1 MATNADAAKP
11 VIMNEEE
18 LKKKQREKLKRL
30 QATGGNPRPARSLF
44 LFTLKNPFRKACINI
59 VEWKTF
65 EIIILLT
72 IFANCVALA
81 VFLPMPEEDSN
92 NTNANLESLEY
103 IFLIIFTFE
112 CFMKIIAYGLVFHE
126 GAYLRN
132 CWNILDFVIVFMGL
146 FTFGLDT
153 INKIAGVPMEKGGG
167 FDMKAL
173 RAFRVLRPLRLV
185 SGVPSLQVVMNS
197 ILKAMLPL
205 LHIALLV
212 FLLVTIYAI
221 MGLELFKCKMHKT
234 CYYSG
239 TNIYAAAEGELP
251 APCAQAGN
259 GRRCIINGSE
269 CRPAWEG
276 PNNGITHFDN
286 IGFAMLTVY
295 QCITMEGWTKV
306 LYWVNDAIGNEW
318 PWLYFV
324 PLILLGSFFVLN
336 LVLGVLSGEFTKE
349 REKARSRGEFQK
361 LRERQQLDED
371 LHGYMEWI
379 THAEVLDAD
388 REGKGEL
395 SKPPTVA

>member
-336 LVLGVLSGEFTKE
+336 LVLGVLSG
-349 REKARSRGEFQK
+349 
-361 LRERQQLDED
+361 
-371 LHGYMEWI
+371 
-379 THAEVLDAD
+379 
-388 REGKGEL
+388 
-395 SKPPTVA
+395 